1 MAGIGYKNCYENL
14 IVYKEW
20 CCKSSLCRR
29 ELIKIIRDSM
39 VKNSLWQPPKKFT
52 KASPPVA
59 TRYRPASAGDQHQQC
74 TTVGAD
80 QKLAVAAHHETNL
93 CGYDSYLHHDD
104 LCGGRF
110 GEACSPAWRSCRQR
124 WCLHVSCRSRPKE
137 QRLAVTNRTHAHQVK
152 LSTVVLNQQYPNLL
166 AGGRGGRTVR
176 PRMGIVLKLKTI

>member
-14 IVYKEW
+14 IVDKEW

-39 VKNSLWQPPKKFT
+39 VKNSLC
-52 KASPPVA
+52 
-59 TRYRPASAGDQHQQC
+59 GDQHQQC

-93 CGYDSYLHHDD
+93 CGYDSYLHQTICAAAASAKHAA
-104 LCGGRF
+104 LHGGVVANGGVFTSLPVATVTPSRIL
-110 GEACSPAWRSCRQR
+110 QQ
-124 WCLHVSCRSRPKE
+124 HVAHAQAKRKE

-176 PRMGIVLKLKTI
+176 PPDGYRPQA